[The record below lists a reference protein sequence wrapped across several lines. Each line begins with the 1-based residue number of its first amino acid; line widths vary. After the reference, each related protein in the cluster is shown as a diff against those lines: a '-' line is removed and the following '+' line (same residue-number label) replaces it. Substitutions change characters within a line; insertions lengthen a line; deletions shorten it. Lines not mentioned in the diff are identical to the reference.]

1 MIPRTCR
8 RAAAIVTV
16 IVAIRAPDAGV
27 GMTTET
33 DASVGR
39 SGLESPERVFTAL
52 VSVTLLL
59 VGLGVLGSTVM
70 DVLVTASSTCEL
82 EVTVPVSA
90 EVVVEETSVAVSGAY
105 STARFVMCNP
115 DPSGRAGLAASRLLD
130 AVVVTALLF
139 PVSIVGYR
147 AARDRPLFSGLI
159 VATAVAGA
167 TMVVL
172 PVLSQTLE
180 QAATV
185 TLAKQLRG
193 AGLETVAPDA
203 VWVPVDVRAV
213 MVGVAL
219 LLLATL
225 LRVFRR
231 SARDTVGLT

>member
-1 MIPRTCR
+1 
-8 RAAAIVTV
+8 
-16 IVAIRAPDAGV
+16 
-27 GMTTET
+27 
-33 DASVGR
+33 
-39 SGLESPERVFTAL
+39 
-52 VSVTLLL
+52 
-59 VGLGVLGSTVM
+59 
-70 DVLVTASSTCEL
+70 
-82 EVTVPVSA
+82 
-90 EVVVEETSVAVSGAY
+90 
-105 STARFVMCNP
+105 
-115 DPSGRAGLAASRLLD
+115 
-130 AVVVTALLF
+130 
-139 PVSIVGYR
+139 
-147 AARDRPLFSGLI
+147 